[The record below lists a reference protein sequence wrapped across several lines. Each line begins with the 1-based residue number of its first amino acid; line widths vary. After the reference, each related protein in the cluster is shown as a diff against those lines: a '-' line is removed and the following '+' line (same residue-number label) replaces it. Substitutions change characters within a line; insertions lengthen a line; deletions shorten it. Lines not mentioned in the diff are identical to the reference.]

1 MSILTKNK
9 FFYRNLFYL
18 IIILLFSFFINFY
31 YANIG
36 VFPIDSFLH
45 YDSANRI
52 INNEYP
58 VKDFWVVSGI
68 SVDFLQAFFFKIL
81 GTNWFSY
88 IIHSSLMNCL
98 IGVLA
103 YNFFRDLKISETK
116 SLIYTICFATL
127 AYTIS
132 GTPFVDLH
140 ASFFLLIN
148 TFLIIKFISNPKK
161 KYLLHLAVLTFFL
174 SFFSKQVPSAYALIL
189 YGPIL
194 IFYLIKNKNFEPFK
208 IIFFSA
214 TTLSLI
220 FYLILLG
227 LQIDF
232 KLFIDEYINYPRLIG
247 SNRLNLLDLS
257 FISFFNKFKF
267 IILPIFL
274 ICILKLRSFYFKKN
288 FIFDEFIKFLI
299 IISYSICLVV
309 HQLLTKNQIFIYFLI
324 PILFALIEIELSF
337 IKKKHVN
344 LITTTLLIILL
355 IVTFKYHFRFNEN
368 RKFHELAKTDLNISE
383 DAEILDRSLAG
394 LKWINPFFDGDPLEE
409 ITILKKGINELNK
422 KENEI
427 ILFTNY
433 LFIDSLTIKKMHYPS
448 RAITSDGTTLP
459 LKENKYFDKYQTF
472 LKNIIFTKKIN
483 EVYFFKHENLPL
495 NLFTNYLSSE
505 CYNSKN
511 DSESVFFKFE
521 IKCLK

>member
-1 MSILTKNK
+1 
-9 FFYRNLFYL
+9 
-18 IIILLFSFFINFY
+18 
-31 YANIG
+31 
-36 VFPIDSFLH
+36 
-45 YDSANRI
+45 
-52 INNEYP
+52 
-58 VKDFWVVSGI
+58 
-68 SVDFLQAFFFKIL
+68 
-81 GTNWFSY
+81 
-88 IIHSSLMNCL
+88 MNCL

-103 YNFFRDLKISETK
+103 YNFFIDLKISETK

-194 IFYLIKNKNFEPFK
+194 IFYLIKNKSFEPLK
-208 IIFFSA
+208 IILFSA

-274 ICILKLRSFYFKKN
+274 ICILKLRSFYFKKS
-288 FIFDEFIKFLI
+288 FIFEEFIKFLI

-337 IKKKHVN
+337 IKK
-344 LITTTLLIILL
+344 
-355 IVTFKYHFRFNEN
+355 
-368 RKFHELAKTDLNISE
+368 S
-383 DAEILDRSLAG
+383 
-394 LKWINPFFDGDPLEE
+394 
-409 ITILKKGINELNK
+409 
-422 KENEI
+422 
-427 ILFTNY
+427 
-433 LFIDSLTIKKMHYPS
+433 M
-448 RAITSDGTTLP
+448 
-459 LKENKYFDKYQTF
+459 
-472 LKNIIFTKKIN
+472 
-483 EVYFFKHENLPL
+483 
-495 NLFTNYLSSE
+495 
-505 CYNSKN
+505 
-511 DSESVFFKFE
+511 
-521 IKCLK
+521 